1 MRNIEIIEQEESN
14 LTTLEDT
21 KEYREIEGTDN
32 DNLLQQLIGAASQ
45 FVKTETGYEWVET
58 TYKELIDG
66 ERTETLILT
75 QKPIISVVSLVING
89 ETISS
94 DNYYIYNESGMLK
107 RQDIGIYNVGY
118 THHSRKGLLF
128 PRGQQNIEV
137 EYVAG
142 YEDVPQDLQKAVW
155 SMINTQ
161 LGGKGYEG
169 LESYSI
175 GDESMK
181 WREAGLPVEVQQTI
195 ARYKSVV

>member
-1 MRNIEIIEQEESN
+1 MRNIEIIKQEKSS

-21 KEYREIEGTDN
+21 KEYLEIEGTDN

-45 FVKTETGYEWVET
+45 FIKTETGYEWVET

-75 QKPIISVVSLVING
+75 QKPIISVTSLVING
-89 ETISS
+89 ATIDSG
-94 DNYYIYNESGMLK
+94 NYYIYNESGMLK
-107 RQDIGIYNVGY
+107 RQDVGIYDVGY
-118 THHSRKGLLF
+118 THSFRKGLLF

-137 EYVAG
+137 KYVAG
-142 YEDVPQDLQKAVW
+142 YSDVPVDLQKAVW
-155 SMINTQ
+155 SMVNTQ
-161 LGGKGYEG
+161 LDSKNYEG

-181 WREAGLPVEVQQTI
+181 WRVGGLPAEAQQTI
-195 ARYKSVV
+195 MRYKSVV

>member
-21 KEYREIEGTDN
+21 KEYLEIEGTDK

-45 FVKTETGYEWVET
+45 FIKTETGYEWVET

-89 ETISS
+89 EAISS

-107 RQDIGIYNVGY
+107 QADVGIYDVGY

-137 EYVAG
+137 EYIAG
-142 YEDVPQDLQKAVW
+142 YGEPPMDLQKAVW
-155 SMINTQ
+155 SLVNAV
-161 LGGKGYEG
+161 LEGKEYEG

-181 WREAGLPVEVQQTI
+181 WREAGLPAEVQQTI

>member
-1 MRNIEIIEQEESN
+1 MRNIEIIEQTESD

-21 KEYREIEGTDN
+21 KEYLEIEGTDS

-107 RQDIGIYNVGY
+107 RADIGIYNVGY

-137 EYVAG
+137 EYKAG
-142 YEDVPQDLQKAVW
+142 YEDVPHDLQKAVW
-155 SMINTQ
+155 SMVNAV
-161 LGGKGYEG
+161 LEGKEYEG

-181 WREAGLPVEVQQTI
+181 WRADGLPVEVQQTI
-195 ARYKSVV
+195 QKYKSVV

>member
-21 KEYREIEGTDN
+21 KEYLEIEGTDK
-32 DNLLQQLIGAASQ
+32 DNLLQQLISAASQ
-45 FVKTETGYEWVET
+45 FIKTETGYEWVET

-75 QKPIISVVSLVING
+75 QKPIISVESLVING
-89 ETISS
+89 ETIS

-107 RQDIGIYNVGY
+107 RADIGLYDTGY
-118 THHSRKGLLF
+118 THTQQRGTVF

-155 SMINTQ
+155 SLVNAV
-161 LGGKGYEG
+161 LEGKEYEG
-169 LESYSI
+169 LERYSI
-175 GDESMK
+175 GDETMK
-181 WREAGLPVEVQQTI
+181 WREAGLPAEVQQTI

>member
-21 KEYREIEGTDN
+21 KEYLEIDGTDS

-58 TYKELIDG
+58 TYKEMIDG

-75 QKPIISVVSLVING
+75 QKPIISIESLVING
-89 ETISS
+89 ETI

-107 RQDIGIYNVGY
+107 RQDVGIYNVGY

-155 SMINTQ
+155 SMVNAV
-161 LGGKGYEG
+161 LEGKEYEG
-169 LESYSI
+169 LSQYSI
-175 GDESMK
+175 GDESMQWDSK
-181 WREAGLPVEVQQTI
+181 SVPQEAMQTI
-195 ARYKSVV
+195 QKYKSVV

>member
-1 MRNIEIIEQEESN
+1 MRNIEMIEQEESN

-21 KEYREIEGTDN
+21 KEYLEIEGTDK

-45 FVKTETGYEWVET
+45 FIKTETGYEWVET

-75 QKPIISVVSLVING
+75 QKPIISIESLVING
-89 ETISS
+89 ETIS

-107 RQDIGIYNVGY
+107 QADVGIYDVGY

-142 YEDVPQDLQKAVW
+142 YKDVPQDLQKAVW

-161 LGGKGYEG
+161 LEGKEYEG

-181 WREAGLPVEVQQTI
+181 WREAGLPAEVQQTI

>member
-1 MRNIEIIEQEESN
+1 MRNIEIIKQEESS

-21 KEYREIEGTDN
+21 KEYLEIDGTDK

-45 FVKTETGYEWVET
+45 FIKTETGYEWVET

-75 QKPIISVVSLVING
+75 QKPIISVTSLVING
-89 ETISS
+89 ETIGS

-107 RQDIGIYNVGY
+107 RQDVGIYDVGY
-118 THHSRKGLLF
+118 THSFRRGLLF

-137 EYVAG
+137 QYVAG
-142 YEDVPQDLQKAVW
+142 YDDVPYDLQKAVW
-155 SMINTQ
+155 SMVNTQ
-161 LGGKGYEG
+161 LESKNYEG

-175 GDESMK
+175 GDESIK
-181 WREAGLPVEVQQTI
+181 WRASGLPAEVQQTI
-195 ARYKSVV
+195 MRYKSVV